1 MLPGRSDLPSALFL
15 LPRCITAS
23 VKSPPM
29 ESAAKSHK
37 NVRLPADSVAAL
49 DGYGLWLLADDRQDA
64 ERADAN
70 DAV

>member
-1 MLPGRSDLPSALFL
+1 
-15 LPRCITAS
+15 
-23 VKSPPM
+23 
-29 ESAAKSHK
+29 
-37 NVRLPADSVAAL
+37 VRLPADSVAAL